1 LSGVAGS
8 AERRATRDNRRSGR
22 AGSETSQPRARA
34 GEELLGDRRG
44 CGVQPV
50 ADPAPLAR
58 LGDHPSGL
66 GQQGEVF
73 GDGLPDPG

>member
-1 LSGVAGS
+1 V
-8 AERRATRDNRRSGR
+8 
-22 AGSETSQPRARA
+22 
-34 GEELLGDRRG
+34 ELLGDRRG